1 MTHKMHLY
9 LCLETEREGEFVD
22 IHRLI
27 FFVSALTGQ
36 EVKPSKEMSLLGSTD
51 STGVR
56 IS

>member
-1 MTHKMHLY
+1 MHLY
-9 LCLETEREGEFVD
+9 LCLKTEREGEFVD